1 MNNKY
6 YFLIVLLVFLS
17 ASIEAQPFVPANDSE
32 ILERLP
38 TMLLPSSTFQEVKQL
53 RSKLEDSSD
62 DWMTA
67 SRLAERY
74 IEIARSQSDPRYMGY
89 AQAILEPWWDQPD
102 SAPIKAFLLRAI
114 IRQYEHDFDGATSD
128 LKKVLTVQPR
138 NEQAWLIKATI
149 ETIRGDYRE
158 ALQSCNNLLRKS
170 SMIRAIACQSV
181 PASLSGKAK
190 LSYSLLKKMV
200 AVLPAVNPRET
211 IWMLTSLGEMAWRM
225 GLFEAADRH
234 FQTAL
239 NSGIKDIYLLRIY
252 GDFLLQQNRP
262 SEVISLLSSETRID
276 SLLLRLTLAEKVL
289 RSESLDK
296 HIVLLQSRFDANRQ
310 RRSAMHK
317 GDEARFT
324 LDLLD
329 DSERALALAKHN
341 WLLQRESADTY
352 ILLRTALASNSAL
365 TVKMTLEWLAGK
377 GTKDVLIDK
386 IINQQTGRQDHV

>member
-17 ASIEAQPFVPANDSE
+17 ASIEAQPFVPTNDSE

-200 AVLPAVNPRET
+200 AVLPTVNPRET

-324 LDLLD
+324 LDLLG

>member
-200 AVLPAVNPRET
+200 AVLPTVNPRET

>member
-1 MNNKY
+1 
-6 YFLIVLLVFLS
+6 
-17 ASIEAQPFVPANDSE
+17 
-32 ILERLP
+32 
-38 TMLLPSSTFQEVKQL
+38 

-200 AVLPAVNPRET
+200 AVLPTVNPRET